1 MGWISL
7 RTAWMWRRRER
18 RWWSMASATTRVS
31 PAGGVGG
38 GERIRQRERER
49 VNRPVGEGVR
59 RVKR

>member
-1 MGWISL
+1 
-7 RTAWMWRRRER
+7 
-18 RWWSMASATTRVS
+18 MASATTRVS